1 MTARFLWVDPKKCN
15 GCMECEAACALV
27 KTGEKDTARSR
38 IRVMDWNRKGL
49 FLPVSCQQC
58 ESAPCMDVCPKEAI
72 YRDPADQRVVIDYD
86 RCVSCRMCVAVC
98 PFGAMGF
105 DDRIR
110 MVVKCDLCDGE
121 PACVPRCEPGAL
133 IFSDAHQTRNDRTRA
148 AAGRVFINRKR
159 NVQADNVA
167 LDHTGR

>member
-1 MTARFLWVDPKKCN
+1 MTAKFLWVDPKKCN
-15 GCMECEAACALV
+15 GCMECEIACAWV
-27 KTGEKDTARSR
+27 KTGGKDTTRSR
-38 IRVMDWNRKGL
+38 IRVIDWNQKGF

-72 YRDPADQRVVIDYD
+72 QRDPADQRVVIDYN

-105 DDRIR
+105 DDQIR
-110 MVVKCDLCDGE
+110 MVVKCDLCGGD

-133 IFSDAHQTRNDRTRA
+133 VFSDSCQTHTHRIRA
-148 AAGRVFINRKR
+148 AASRVIDRRKKETLSR
-159 NVQADNVA
+159 
-167 LDHTGR
+167 